1 MASNLIAKATARLT
15 RGVLRIMGRGATTL
29 PGKVALKIS
38 PKAIAKEARGKKI
51 ITVTG
56 TNGKTT
62 TTHMITSMLRSLG
75 YEVIT
80 NVSGANLAS
89 GVATT
94 LLCEKPSSKV
104 SKDKIVYVLETDEAA
119 FARIAGSLQPTVS
132 VVTNLFRDQLDR
144 YGELTHTRNVI
155 VSGIDQTSAHIVL
168 NGDDSL
174 VASMGKGREDRAT
187 YFGISLGTMI
197 SNEQAHPGKAV
208 LEASTDA
215 SYCPECN
222 VRYEYKARCFGH
234 LGHFVC
240 PSCGFETPTK
250 RFEVKFDPTGNS
262 SETGFTFVLTDN
274 ETAINSTMSLKIAG
288 SHNIYNTCAATS
300 AVAKFL
306 ELDCGDGKPDKA
318 LYQKACESSNSVEAA
333 FGRMEKIKVGDKNIC
348 ILLVKNPVGLDRSL
362 SFVAQSEDADS
373 LMLVLNSNI
382 ADGKDVSWI
391 WDVDFE
397 SKAEDLPEKIYVSG
411 ERYGDMML
419 RVSYSGR
426 EVDGYGSLDYA
437 TELLKSALKDCPPGK
452 CIYILPNYT
461 AMLDL
466 RGRLVKELG
475 LKDFWKE

>member
-1 MASNLIAKATARLT
+1 MASNFIPKFAANLT
-15 RGVLRIMGRGATTL
+15 KRVLRMLGRGATTL

-38 PKAIAKEARGKKI
+38 PNVIANIAKDKKI

-62 TTHMITSMLRSLG
+62 TTHMITSMLRGLG

-94 LLCEKPSSKV
+94 LLCEKPSKNAD
-104 SKDKIVYVLETDEAA
+104 KDKIVYVLETDEAA
-119 FARIAGSLQPTVS
+119 FSKIAGSLQPQVS

-144 YGELTHTRNVI
+144 YGELTHTRNLI
-155 VSGIDQTSAHIVL
+155 ASGIDKTKARIIL

-174 VASMGKGREDRAT
+174 VASMGKGREDRST
-187 YFGISLGTMI
+187 FFGISLGTMI
-197 SNEQAHPGKAV
+197 SNEQIHSSKSV
-208 LEASTDA
+208 LEASSDA
-215 SYCPECN
+215 AFCPDCN
-222 VRYEYKARCFGH
+222 TRYEYKARCFGH

-240 PSCGFETPTK
+240 PSCGFSTPVK
-250 RFEVKFDPTGNS
+250 RFEVKFDPTGNIS
-262 SETGFTFVLTDN
+262 SEGFTFVMTDN
-274 ETAINSTMSLKIAG
+274 DSNISQSMSLKIAG
-288 SHNIYNTCAATS
+288 SHNIYNTCAAVS
-300 AVAKFL
+300 AVTKFL
-306 ELDCGDGKPDKA
+306 EIDKGINEA
-318 LYQKACESSNSVEAA
+318 SREAFSEACNSSNSIEAA
-333 FGRMEKIKVGDKNIC
+333 FGRMEKIAVGDKKIC

-362 SFVAQSEDADS
+362 SFVAESEDADS

-382 ADGKDVSWI
+382 ADGRDVSWI

-397 SKAEDLPEKIYVSG
+397 SKAKSLPEKIYVSG
-411 ERYGDMML
+411 QRVGDMML

-426 EVDGYGSLDYA
+426 EVDGYGDLDYA

>member
-1 MASNLIAKATARLT
+1 MASNFIPKLAANFTKGTLRLI
-15 RGVLRIMGRGATTL
+15 GRGATTL
-29 PGKVALKIS
+29 PGKVAIKIS
-38 PKAIAKEARGKKI
+38 PNAIKNAAHGKKI

-62 TTHMITSMLRSLG
+62 TTHMITSMLRDLG

-94 LLCEKPSSKV
+94 LLCEKPSKGV
-104 SKDKIVYVLETDEAA
+104 NKDKIVYVLETDEAA
-119 FARIAGSLQPTVS
+119 FAKIAGSLQPMVS

-144 YGELTHTRNVI
+144 YGELTHTRNLI
-155 VSGIDQTSAHIVL
+155 ADGIDKTSARIIL

-174 VASMGKGREDRAT
+174 VASMGKGREDRST
-187 YFGISLGTMI
+187 FFGIGLGTMI
-197 SNEQAHPGKAV
+197 SNEQANSKNAV
-208 LEASTDA
+208 LEASADA
-215 SYCPECN
+215 TFCPDCN
-222 VRYEYKARCFGH
+222 TRYEYKARFFGH

-240 PSCGFETPTK
+240 PTCGFETPDK
-250 RFEVKFDPTGNS
+250 RFEVKFDPSGNT
-262 SETGFTFVLTDN
+262 SETGFTFVMTDN
-274 ETAINSTMSLKIAG
+274 ATDKNHTMSLKIAG

-300 AVAKFL
+300 AVTKFL
-306 ELDCGDGKPDKA
+306 EIDSNNGEISQKLFDKA
-318 LYQKACESSNSVEAA
+318 CDSSNSVEAA

-362 SFVAQSEDADS
+362 SFVADSEDADS

-397 SKAEDLPEKIYVSG
+397 SKAKDLPEKIYVSG
-411 ERYGDMML
+411 QRYGDMML
-419 RVSYSGR
+419 RVNYSGR

-437 TELLKSALKDCPPGK
+437 TELLKAALKDCHPGK
-452 CIYILPNYT
+452 CVYILPNYT

-466 RGRLVKELG
+466 RGRLVKGLK

>member
-1 MASNLIAKATARLT
+1 M
-15 RGVLRIMGRGATTL
+15 MGRGATTL
-29 PGKVALKIS
+29 PGKVAIKLS
-38 PKAIAKEARGKKI
+38 PKAIANAAKGKKI
-51 ITVTG
+51 ITITG

-62 TTHMITSMLRSLG
+62 TTHMITSMLRDLG

-94 LLCEKPSSKV
+94 LLCEKPSSNV
-104 SKDKIVYVLETDEAA
+104 PKDKVVYVLETDEAA
-119 FARIAGSLQPTVS
+119 FAKIAGDLQPKVS

-144 YGELTHTRNVI
+144 YGELTHTRNLI
-155 VSGIDQTSAHIVL
+155 AAGIDKTSAKIIL

-174 VASMGKGREDRAT
+174 VASMGKGREERST
-187 YFGISLGTMI
+187 FFGIGLGTMI
-197 SNEQAHPGKAV
+197 SNEQTHSKNTV
-208 LEASTDA
+208 LEASSDA
-215 SYCPECN
+215 TFCPDCN
-222 VRYEYKARCFGH
+222 TRYEYKARFFGH

-240 PSCGFETPTK
+240 PTCGFETPAK
-250 RFEVKFDPTGNS
+250 RFEVKFDPSGNS
-262 SETGFTFVLTDN
+262 SETGFVFVLTDN
-274 ETAINSTMSLKIAG
+274 ETSTNSTMSLKIAG

-300 AVAKFL
+300 AVTKFIEIDQGNGEVSQDL
-306 ELDCGDGKPDKA
+306 FK
-318 LYQKACESSNSVEAA
+318 KACESSNSVEAA
-333 FGRMEKIKVGDKNIC
+333 FGRMEKVKVGDKNIC

-362 SFVAQSEDADS
+362 SFVADSKDADS

-397 SKAEDLPEKIYVSG
+397 SKAKDLPDKIYVSG
-411 ERYGDMML
+411 QRFGDMML
-419 RVSYSGR
+419 RVNYSGR

-437 TELLKSALKDCPPGK
+437 TDLLKSALKDCPPGK
-452 CIYILPNYT
+452 CVYILPNYT